1 MSPQQEEK
9 PERPEPVDVAILGV
23 HVKSTGFPNV
33 TFRLRD
39 LEHAVPLRTQ
49 EINFPFRS
57 ATPHDDMR
65 LLAWKP
71 LKFMWSALRLV
82 YAHLYILLAYI
93 RHGRPRRIY
102 VPYPSAIVLFC
113 LSLLPKSWR
122 PEYVVADCFI
132 SLYDTVITDRKLLS
146 PHSLAAHVL
155 RIVESRAYRTADRII
170 VDTDLNA
177 GYFAETF
184 GLAPSKIMSLP
195 LSIDGDNFRPAPYQP
210 HGDSCTVLF
219 IGTFVP
225 LQGVDAIARA
235 ALVLESHRDVRFRLI
250 GSGQTAD
257 AVERIFA
264 NRRPANVEWITRWMD
279 SENLARE
286 IRSADICLG
295 IFGAGPKTQRV
306 WPLKNYAYM
315 AVGRAIIT
323 GDTSQARHMMQRAD
337 AVPFLTVPQGDPTA
351 LASAITDLAGDP
363 ERRRKYAE
371 NAHRYYEKNL
381 SPQTALE
388 QIILQFTHASNTVI
402 PPHSRNL
409 QP

>member
-1 MSPQQEEK
+1 VSPGQEEK
-9 PERPEPVDVAILGV
+9 PESPEPVDVTILGV
-23 HVKSTGFPNV
+23 HVKSTGYPNV

-39 LEHAVPLRTQ
+39 LAHAVPLRTR
-49 EINFPFRS
+49 EINFPFRRVR
-57 ATPHDDMR
+57 PHYGMR
-65 LLAWKP
+65 LRAWKP
-71 LKFMWSALRLV
+71 LKFVWSALRLA
-82 YAHLYILLAYI
+82 YAHLYVLLAYVW
-93 RHGRPRRIY
+93 RGRPHRLY

-146 PHSLAAHVL
+146 SKSLAARVL
-155 RIVESRAYRTADRII
+155 RFVESRAYWTADRII

-177 GYFAETF
+177 SYFAETF

-195 LSIDGDNFRPAPYQP
+195 LSIDADSFRPAPYQP
-210 HGDSCTVLF
+210 RSNSFTVLF

-225 LQGVDAIARA
+225 LQGVDIIARA
-235 ALVLESHRDVRFRLI
+235 ALALESRQDVRFRLI

-264 NRRPANVEWITRWMD
+264 NRHPGNVEWITQWMD
-279 SENLARE
+279 NEELARE
-286 IRSADICLG
+286 IRGADICLG
-295 IFGAGPKTQRV
+295 IFGTGPKTQRV

-323 GDTSQARHMMQRAD
+323 GDTSQARHMLQQTD
-337 AVPFLTVPQGDPTA
+337 AVPFLTVPPGDPAA
-351 LASAITDLAGDP
+351 LASAIAKLAGDP

-371 NAHRYYEKNL
+371 NARCYYEKYL
-381 SPQTALE
+381 SPQKALE
-388 QIILQFTHASNTVI
+388 QIILQFTRASTAVI
-402 PPHSRNL
+402 PMHSRNL